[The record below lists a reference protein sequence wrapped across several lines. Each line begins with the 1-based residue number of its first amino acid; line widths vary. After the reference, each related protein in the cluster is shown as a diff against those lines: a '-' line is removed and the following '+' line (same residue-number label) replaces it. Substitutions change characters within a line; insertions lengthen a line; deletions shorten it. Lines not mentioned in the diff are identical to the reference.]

1 MYHSVWLGFELFE
14 FRCVVNWRSLRSRAK
29 DMTTTIVIL
38 NPINGASVWM
48 YSCPEEMGWEFGRFW
63 KRFSWVPTMLSRSWE
78 LTMDHADRQL
88 SFCHLG
94 REWISLPESW
104 VSTVAAAV
112 KFFGS
117 RLAKMNWDLKHN
129 EMCRALG
136 WCLHNMIWNN
146 FRHCVSLFVSKNRT
160 QNLINRS
167 YLNNRAA
174 CFCTWICI
182 LYLHLYMYCC
192 YRYNYDY
199 VYEWYATK
207 CLGEIYKRY
216 FYDMTGC

>member
-1 MYHSVWLGFELFE
+1 MIFLFNHFSLLIMYHSVWLGFELFE

-29 DMTTTIVIL
+29 DMTIIIVVL

-63 KRFSWVPTMLSRSWE
+63 KRFSWVPTIVWRSWSPTMKLSRWVPTMLSRSWE

-136 WCLHNMIWNN
+136 WCLHSHHHHIVLAA
-146 FRHCVSLFVSKNRT
+146 RISL
-160 QNLINRS
+160 
-167 YLNNRAA
+167 
-174 CFCTWICI
+174 
-182 LYLHLYMYCC
+182 
-192 YRYNYDY
+192 
-199 VYEWYATK
+199 
-207 CLGEIYKRY
+207 G
-216 FYDMTGC
+216 